1 MTNSFGYIFM
11 LALVLL
17 ALLPAIFACNPSLDG
32 QPGCQIDSSQ
42 KEAPDQVS
50 HMNVY
55 TGVNYEGNAFGFY
68 PGDVLL
74 DLATSWGLK
83 SLYTHKN
90 CEVVLFER
98 GDLTGA
104 SVVLS
109 GQIPDLSRYLFSERT
124 RSILYRRKTMESP
137 SLPRLFVESN
147 FMGKD
152 FILPFGMSVI
162 PEGDV
167 LFGGSIMV
175 PDGLRVTVT
184 TLHGARFKYD
194 VKNVFTSDIST
205 IPSIRDPIVSVLVE
219 LK

>member
-1 MTNSFGYIFM
+1 MTAMVFI
-11 LALVLL
+11 LL
-17 ALLPAIFACNPSLDG
+17 LIVSTTLACNPSLDG
-32 QPGCQIDSSQ
+32 QPGCQIDSTQ

-50 HMNVY
+50 HMNLYKGVEF
-55 TGVNYEGNAFGFY
+55 TGDAFGFY
-68 PGDVLL
+68 PGDVIL

-109 GQIPDLSRYLFSERT
+109 GQIPDLSRYLFSDRT
-124 RSILYRRKTMESP
+124 RSILYRRKTVESP

-147 FMGKD
+147 FKGKE
-152 FILPFGMSVI
+152 FFLPFGMTVI

-167 LFGGSIMV
+167 LYGGSIRV
-175 PDGLRVTVT
+175 PDGLLVIVT
-184 TLHGARFKYD
+184 TLHGARFKYE
-194 VKNVFTSDIST
+194 VKTVFTSDILT
-205 IPSIRDPIVSVLVE
+205 IPSISDPIVSVLVE